1 MSPHR
6 LIEGAAFEPDTIRLL
21 IKAYDAAVQRVGGD
35 QPLLVLETI
44 ARQIIEIANT
54 GERDPQRMVEYATRG
69 IDPLASAG

>member
-21 IKAYDAAVQRVGGD
+21 TEAYEAAVQRVGRD

-44 ARQIIEIANT
+44 ARQIIEIAST
-54 GERDPQRMVEYATRG
+54 GERDPQRMAEYATRG
-69 IDPLASAG
+69 IDPPAGAG